1 MGKRQSPFKRTLN
14 IVKFE
19 PKLHNNK
26 MNQFPKDL
34 PKRTSRKNLITWF
47 SNCMALFLQKVR
59 NLLQKFKTTTE
70 IMKLGQDLDVG
81 EGNPIG
87 SFKMIRVSPWVT
99 NPSLKLVFFFQKTQK
114 RKELKK
120 LIRLEMLKGWILKG
134 DIVEMFV
141 HILAPDHQEITPKL

>member
-1 MGKRQSPFKRTLN
+1 
-14 IVKFE
+14 
-19 PKLHNNK
+19 

-59 NLLQKFKTTTE
+59 NLLQKFKTTTK

-99 NPSLKLVFFFQKTQK
+99 NPSLKLVFFFSKNSKEERTQ
-114 RKELKK
+114 ETHQ
-120 LIRLEMLKGWILKG
+120 IG
-134 DIVEMFV
+134 DAQGMDFEGGHRRDVCP
-141 HILAPDHQEITPKL
+141 HPST